1 VGELHWTKYN
11 FLLALQ
17 FRRRSRRFVGYIL
30 LKLKHQRFDGDRDGA
45 GGLEDVAEVD
55 ELEVL

>member
-1 VGELHWTKYN
+1 VGELHWTQYK
-11 FLLALQ
+11 FLLTLQ
-17 FRRRSRRFVGYIL
+17 FRRRSRRLVGYIL
-30 LKLKHQRFDGDRDGA
+30 LKLKHQGFDGDRDGA